1 MLMKC
6 SLKKPQIQLLGPGT
20 SFPFLNSFV
29 LPHIRVERGV
39 GLRIHSI
46 SLMLSPPQIF
56 IWFVINSTWPVGQF
70 IVIQNLPHARQN
82 KVKQIVL
89 KEEVIVDNIITSHHL
104 HSFLSQVMKQ
114 LWNLDG
120 LNLPS
125 ALQINFQW
133 FR

>member
-56 IWFVINSTWPVGQF
+56 IWFVINRHTASWT
-70 IVIQNLPHARQN
+70 I
-82 KVKQIVL
+82 
-89 KEEVIVDNIITSHHL
+89 
-104 HSFLSQVMKQ
+104 HSYSELATCQTE
-114 LWNLDG
+114 
-120 LNLPS
+120 
-125 ALQINFQW
+125 
-133 FR
+133 